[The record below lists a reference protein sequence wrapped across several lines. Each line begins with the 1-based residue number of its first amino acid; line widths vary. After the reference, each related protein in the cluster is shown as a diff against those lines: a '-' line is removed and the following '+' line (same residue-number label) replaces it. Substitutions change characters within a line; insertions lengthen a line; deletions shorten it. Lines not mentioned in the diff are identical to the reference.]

1 MDKAPERVCANDELK
16 NMLKQPMFQVAETI
30 RNCEDS
36 TPKNQGPN
44 IIAVS

>member
-1 MDKAPERVCANDELK
+1 MDKALERVGASDELK
-16 NMLKQPMFQVAETI
+16 NMLKQPMFQVAETV

-36 TPKNQGPN
+36 TPKNQGAN